1 MPTPVAIQIPYRP
14 YAVCLPTNLMT
25 PDGFFIVNMGLQFIE
40 VQITNASNTLLK
52 NVRVYIEGISDP
64 GVVYGS
70 GVQTVGD
77 VPAGASFPVR
87 FLGNFHDATPGTAMI
102 SLIVEADGFTFRR
115 VLKKLFITRVD
126 YHKPTRTYSVVMP
139 QGTMRIVIHRAI
151 VGPESERCKEDRGG
165 FIALIKD
172 VSYEWV
178 PTPPYEGVRG
188 PFPYEDP
195 WWKIAL
201 AILAALLLLGALLYD
216 YFSDSDLDGGMVS
229 VSGTFEETDPSVS
242 CCTSVSSSATD
253 TGDWVAR
260 GLYAAA
266 GAAATAAIA
275 SDGPDL
281 HYRGQAATPPGQG
294 EKTLSEKVRL
304 HIEYPEAPSPGRKF
318 PIAGKWQYTRTTNAK
333 VYTYE
338 AADERENLH
347 WLESYEVDAPAV
359 HDRLSG
365 PLVIRARFKKPDG
378 TYYTGGSLYVSAVLV
393 STYGVARR
401 FDLKDHGMAFDA
413 KANDGWYSGGYTF
426 KVGNPEMAATH
437 ASAERYDRPGY
448 WYLFVF
454 AQDVNTVLQGT
465 SPFDA
470 AHTIGGFVLTS
481 QLELSFE
488 KPCQL
493 RHDAVIQVV

>member
-1 MPTPVAIQIPYRP
+1 MPSSVAVQIPYRP
-14 YAVCLPTNLMT
+14 YGVCVPTNLMT

-40 VQITNASNTLLK
+40 VQITNASNSLLK
-52 NVRVYIEGISDP
+52 NVRVYIEGISDAGVTYAP
-64 GVVYGS
+64 GVQS
-70 GVQTVGD
+70 VGD

-87 FLGNFHDATPGTAMI
+87 FLANFHDATPGVARI
-102 SLIVEADGFTFRR
+102 SLIIEADGFTFRR

-126 YHKPTRTYSVVMP
+126 YHKPSHTYSVVMP
-139 QGTMRIVIHRAI
+139 QGTMRIVVHRAI
-151 VGPESERCKEDRGG
+151 VGPESQRCKEDRGA
-165 FIALIKD
+165 FIALLKD

-216 YFSDSDLDGGMVS
+216 YFSDGDLDGGMVS

-242 CCTSVSSSATD
+242 CCTSVSTSASD

-260 GLYAAA
+260 GLYGAV
-266 GAAATAAIA
+266 GAAAAAAIA

-281 HYRGQAATPPGQG
+281 HYRGQEATPPRTG

-304 HIEYPEAPSPGRKF
+304 QIEYPEAPNPGRKF
-318 PIAGKWQYTRTTNAK
+318 PIAGKWEYTRTTTSG
-333 VYTYE
+333 VYTHA

-347 WLESYEVDAPAV
+347 WLDSYEVDAPAV

-378 TYYTGGSLYVSAVLV
+378 TYYHGNGLYVSAVLV

-401 FDLKDHGMAFDA
+401 FELKDHGMEFDK
-413 KANDGWYSGGYTF
+413 KAEDGWYTGGYTF
-426 KVGNPEMAATH
+426 KPGNPELAATH

-465 SPFDA
+465 DPFEA
-470 AHTIGGFVLTS
+470 AHTISGFVLTS

-493 RHDAVIQVV
+493 RHDAVIQVL